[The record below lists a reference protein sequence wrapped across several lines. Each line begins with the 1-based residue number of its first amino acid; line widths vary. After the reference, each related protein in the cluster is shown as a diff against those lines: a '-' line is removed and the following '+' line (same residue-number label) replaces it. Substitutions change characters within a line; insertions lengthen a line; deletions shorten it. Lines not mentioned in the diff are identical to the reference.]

1 MKSDFMKKI
10 VLLFTVLT
18 FGVIPFGARA
28 HTIKIYETACTVK
41 EKGLSSMPA
50 GHYSA
55 TCLYAAMAELYLTAK
70 NPSDLEQ
77 LEIIMGRIASG
88 DIEIQSS
95 NIISY
100 GIGGQAAPLLALK
113 AGSDF
118 LKEPSLQWARRMWN
132 EQRRTQEGLMT
143 AQNNSGAVIKDGFWI
158 DIAFCV
164 TPFFLYSGLLSG
176 NQEYVDFAAY
186 EILKMYEILY
196 DSESDG
202 LFHQARGINGL
213 DRGEVSQDCW
223 SRGNGWGSMAFEVL
237 LRDYPRKGKYRKEI
251 EKQAKRFYNAVLRY
265 QDPETGLWRQEMTF
279 PGSYIETSGSAQI
292 LSGLGQA
299 VASGII
305 PRKKGMA
312 AYRKALCGLLG
323 YVDPD
328 GSIGHTCIAN
338 LVPGKKGEKEAY
350 AGRQWS
356 FNERHAFGPVLLAL
370 ASALRLGIK
379 EIDLPYPQ
387 GTLNDKDRPRAYCR
401 FISERKE
408 DFAWENDR
416 IAFRVYSS
424 RTQKNKSLSGVDMW
438 GKCVDYPI
446 VDKWYR
452 ENNAKIK
459 PYHVD
464 AGEGC
469 DFYVIGKSRGA
480 GGSGVWTKDSLYVPD
495 AYSNYRIY
503 SSGPRKADFRL
514 DFQPYNAGDDTIYE
528 SKRIE
533 MVCGTSFYKVTHTL
547 ESESGNDIVLAVGIT
562 SFDNPEVEKG
572 KGTLSVVTKAILA
585 DGVVVNGDAEQPPLK
600 EVIVMGGIVADPA
613 AVCGYVS
620 TPTDELM
627 LIKVKSGKPVIYYVG
642 CAWNGQEY
650 YHGWSHNVKRWPA
663 YMEENNYEA
672 LNDLYK

>member
-1 MKSDFMKKI
+1 MFLAAAFVSI
-10 VLLFTVLT
+10 ASGAQTHTVN
-18 FGVIPFGARA
+18 
-28 HTIKIYETACTVK
+28 IYEVASAVK
-41 EKGLSSMPA
+41 ERGLSSMPA

-55 TCLYAAMAELYLTAK
+55 TCLYAAMAELYLSGK
-70 NPSDLEQ
+70 NPDDLAQ
-77 LEIIMGRIASG
+77 LEGIMGRIASG
-88 DIEIQSS
+88 EIEIVSS
-95 NIISY
+95 NVISY

-113 AGSDF
+113 AGSAF
-118 LKEPSLQWARRMWN
+118 LKEPSLMWADRMWK
-132 EQRRTQEGLMT
+132 EQRRTAEGLMT
-143 AQNNSGAVIKDGFWI
+143 AQNQKDAVLKDGFWI
-158 DIAFCV
+158 DLAFCV

-176 NQEYVDFAAY
+176 NQEYVDFAAF

-196 DSESDG
+196 DSDSEG

-213 DRGEVSQDCW
+213 GKGEVSEDCW

-237 LRDYPRKGKYRKEI
+237 LRDYPKKGKYRREI
-251 EKQAKRFYNAVLRY
+251 EKQARRFFDAVLRY

-279 PGSYIETSGSAQI
+279 PDSYIETSGSAQI

-299 VASGII
+299 VASGIV

-312 AYRKALCGLLG
+312 AYRKGLAGLLG

-338 LVPGKKGEKEAY
+338 LVPGERGEKEAY

-356 FNERHAFGPVLLAL
+356 FNERHAYGPVLLAL
-370 ASALRLGIK
+370 ASALRLGIR
-379 EIDLPYPQ
+379 EIELPYPQ
-387 GTLNDKDRPRAYCR
+387 GSLNDVDRPRAYCR

-424 RTQKNKSLSGVDMW
+424 RTQKDKSLSGVDMW

-480 GGSGVWTKDSLYVPD
+480 GGSGVWARDSLYVPD

-503 SSGPRKADFRL
+503 SSGPEKADFRL
-514 DFQPYNAGDDTIYE
+514 DFQPYRAGDDTIYE

-533 MVCGTSFYKVTHTL
+533 MVCGTSFYKVTHTV
-547 ESESGNDIVLAVGIT
+547 ESESGKDIVLAVGIT
-562 SFDNPEVEKG
+562 SFDSPKVEKG
-572 KGTLSVVTKAILA
+572 RGTLSVVTKAIL
-585 DGVVVNGDAEQPPLK
+585 DKGVVVNGDAERKPIAD
-600 EVIVMGGIVADPA
+600 VIVMGGVVADPS

-620 TPTDELM
+620 TTTDELI
-627 LIKVKSGKPVIYYVG
+627 LIRAKSGEPVVYYVG

-650 YHGWSHNVKRWPA
+650 YHGWSHNISHWPA
-663 YMEENNYEA
+663 YMQENNYEA
-672 LNDLYK
+672 LNALYR